1 MNILLISPKYFDYE
15 LKIKAE
21 LEKEGNCVDWL
32 DDRPKCGTISKGLLR
47 LFPSLMK
54 HKTNKYFN
62 KIVLKKIKNN
72 NYDICIVILGQ
83 SFSVNNCLEIK
94 KHIKGRMILY
104 LWDSIKN
111 FPNCLKISKCFDT
124 VFSFDYDDCERYN
137 FHFLPLFF
145 SETINEK
152 DAKKKPSIFI
162 SFIGT
167 IKKGKYEYLKPLLGQ
182 VKKYASEN
190 NLKIVFYM
198 YLQSK
203 LVYIFYKVFYKEFRS
218 SNIKEFDFKKLS
230 YDKYID
236 ICKNSNII
244 LDVVMGQQ
252 NGLTMRTF
260 EAIGL
265 NKKLITTNKNIDK
278 YEFYNKDYILIYDRQ
293 VLDFNDKFFMNTPV
307 SYNNKNKYTLSNWVK
322 TILD

>member
-1 MNILLISPKYFDYE
+1 
-15 LKIKAE
+15 
-21 LEKEGNCVDWL
+21 
-32 DDRPKCGTISKGLLR
+32 
-47 LFPSLMK
+47 
-54 HKTNKYFN
+54 
-62 KIVLKKIKNN
+62 
-72 NYDICIVILGQ
+72 
-83 SFSVNNCLEIK
+83 
-94 KHIKGRMILY
+94 
-104 LWDSIKN
+104 
-111 FPNCLKISKCFDT
+111 
-124 VFSFDYDDCERYN
+124 
-137 FHFLPLFF
+137 
-145 SETINEK
+145 
-152 DAKKKPSIFI
+152 
-162 SFIGT
+162 
-167 IKKGKYEYLKPLLGQ
+167 
-182 VKKYASEN
+182 
-190 NLKIVFYM
+190 M

-218 SNIKEFDFKKLS
+218 SSIKEFEFKKLS